1 MGEDARILQVGA
13 LLLDV
18 PLIDG
23 QSTTFQEAQRAW
35 QGTDSGQSFTS
46 GWSRSRILLSD
57 QCQSILADARYE
69 AASKVFAAAIS
80 AQVDLV
86 LITGKLCEYGD
97 DSRAYWFL
105 KRECQRLDQC
115 GIAVVCLET
124 TDHFAW
130 PSSIELPT
138 NLRILTR
145 TQSIGFRLGESRS
158 SVELDWA
165 SVDPEFRFEPTSDL
179 YLQLHEFNGEVTE
192 VTYSL
197 TATGIDSV
205 VPVQPLY
212 GDSTHPDAPG
222 EATLVSVDMN
232 GNLNAVKL
240 STATLSWETLN
251 VQIIQGE
258 SQAEL
263 QSRLIN
269 EFKRFEEARGAN
281 PVKSLLS
288 IWLTSSTGYA
298 PSFSP
303 AELETFLQSIQQAA
317 GRQASSGVWPYRISL
332 QTAFPQ
338 DFAGTQ
344 EWEVA
349 QRELS
354 QLALED
360 VYENLDVHV
369 LEIDS
374 ARFGLLQTS
383 VALRLAEIL
392 SAGEPH
398 ETRLLNLS

>member
-13 LLLDV
+13 LLLDM

-23 QSTTFQEAQRAW
+23 QSTTLQEAQPAW
-35 QGTDSGQSFTS
+35 AGSDSRQVCTS

-57 QCQSILADARYE
+57 QCQSMLTDARYQ
-69 AASKVFAAAIS
+69 AAAKIFAAAIS

-97 DSRAYWFL
+97 DSRVYWFL
-105 KRECQRLDQC
+105 KQECQRLDEH
-115 GIAVVCLET
+115 GIAVVCVET
-124 TDHFAW
+124 TDRFAW
-130 PSSIELPT
+130 PSSIELPS

-145 TQSIGFRLGESRS
+145 AQSIGFRLGESRC

-179 YLQLHEFNGEVTE
+179 YLQLHEFNSEVTE

-197 TATGIDSV
+197 TATRMDSV
-205 VPVQPLY
+205 VPVQPLQTN
-212 GDSTHPDAPG
+212 SSRPEVPG

-232 GNLNAVKL
+232 GNLHAVKL
-240 STATLSWETLN
+240 PTAVVSWETLN
-251 VQIIQGE
+251 IQMMQGE
-258 SQAEL
+258 SPAEL
-263 QSRLIN
+263 QSRLIS
-269 EFKRFEEARGAN
+269 EFKRFAEARGAN
-281 PVKSLLS
+281 PVSSLLS
-288 IWLTSSTGYA
+288 ICLTPSTCSA
-298 PSFSP
+298 PSFSA
-303 AELETFLQSIQQAA
+303 AELETFLKAIQQTAA
-317 GRQASSGVWPYRISL
+317 RQALYGIWPYRISL
-332 QTAFPQ
+332 QRAFPEVL
-338 DFAGTQ
+338 AGTQ
-344 EWEVA
+344 ELEVA
-349 QRELS
+349 YQELS

-374 ARFGLLQTS
+374 DQFGQLKAS

-398 ETRLLNLS
+398 ETRLVSLS